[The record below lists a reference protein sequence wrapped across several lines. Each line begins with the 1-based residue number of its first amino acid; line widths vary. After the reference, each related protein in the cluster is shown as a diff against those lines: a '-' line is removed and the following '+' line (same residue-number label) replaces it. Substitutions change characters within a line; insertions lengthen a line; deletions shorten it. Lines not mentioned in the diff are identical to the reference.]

1 MPLYLFSNPKDES
14 EIVEVVMSVHDK
26 HELIKDGIKWDRVF
40 TKINASVDSKLDP
53 NSAKDF
59 VKYTAAHRGTVG
71 DIMDLSAELS
81 QKRAGMT
88 GQDHLK
94 EKTFNEYSKKRRGML
109 HPQQKKEKARKE
121 LKKFGIT
128 VTD

>member
-1 MPLYLFSNPKDES
+1 MPLYTFEFNGQTKDIFFNMDDNKVYIDE
-14 EIVEVVMSVHDK
+14 H
-26 HELIKDGIKWDRVF
+26 GNKWARVYYSPN
-40 TKINASVDSKLDP
+40 TSVDSTIDP

-59 VKYTAAHRGTVG
+59 VRYTGSRRGTVG